1 VIWPGA
7 GDASYLENCD
17 ERLQQC
23 TAALGG
29 THVPNPTWNKLL
41 DHKLIS
47 CHPMGTCAM
56 GESALHGVVDHKGR
70 VFAGETGT
78 AIHPG
83 LYVTDAAVIPRSV
96 GVNPLLTI
104 STLAERALDHLLKD
118 HEWTLDSQLP
128 PLPQPPPSK
137 VGMRFT
143 EKMSGRLGLGETQEF
158 PEDLWGPHAVGTDA
172 MFVVTVH
179 SDDLDE
185 VLDQPSHRA
194 RLTGT
199 FHAPGLHPDPMAI
212 QSGEFRLFVDDPL
225 RPGAKTMNYD
235 FEALDEAGKTW
246 TLQGEKRI
254 EDDAGLDLW
263 NDTTHLFT
271 TVYEGAGFH
280 GKVAAKGLLKVHFGD
295 LMVALKSI
303 EVLGARST
311 AEEFEALAR
320 CGKYFIA
327 TLAKTYF

>member
-1 VIWPGA
+1 
-7 GDASYLENCD
+7 
-17 ERLQQC
+17 
-23 TAALGG
+23 
-29 THVPNPTWNKLL
+29 
-41 DHKLIS
+41 
-47 CHPMGTCAM
+47 
-56 GESALHGVVDHKGR
+56 
-70 VFAGETGT
+70 
-78 AIHPG
+78 
-83 LYVTDAAVIPRSV
+83 
-96 GVNPLLTI
+96 
-104 STLAERALDHLLKD
+104 
-118 HEWTLDSQLP
+118 
-128 PLPQPPPSK
+128 
-137 VGMRFT
+137 
-143 EKMSGRLGLGETQEF
+143 
-158 PEDLWGPHAVGTDA
+158 
-172 MFVVTVH
+172 
-179 SDDLDE
+179 
-185 VLDQPSHRA
+185 
-194 RLTGT
+194 
-199 FHAPGLHPDPMAI
+199 MAI